1 MLDSRK
7 LMILKNLKK
16 SKELKLKEFNSG
28 KLTWDSK
35 FTMKDWVRPV
45 TLNIF
50 MVKGFFCYPLPI
62 SMMSQRANQSFWY
75 RTLPPT
81 SPRSYRRD
89 GPFIC
94 YLLNSAPGEAS
105 DLACPKQ
112 SSSSF
117 YPNLPFFFSLQQ
129 VVLPTTDTWALSR
142 TPPSSSSPMSRPQ
155 SCYFYLP
162 NPSLLNSPTFLYLH
176 GLKIQS
182 RPLSPK

>member
-1 MLDSRK
+1 
-7 LMILKNLKK
+7 MILKNLKK

-35 FTMKDWVRPV
+35 FNTKDWVRPV

-81 SPRSYRRD
+81 SPLSYRRD

-94 YLLNSAPGEAS
+94 YLLNICPGEAS
-105 DLACPKQ
+105 DSTCPKQ

-117 YPNLPFFFSLQQ
+117 YPNLPFFPSLQQ
-129 VVLPTTDTWALSR
+129 VVLPMPDTWALSW
-142 TPPSSSSPMSRPQ
+142 TPSSSSSPMSRPQ
-155 SCYFYLP
+155 SCYFYLLD
-162 NPSLLNSPTFLYLH
+162 PSLLNSPTFLYPH

-182 RPLSPK
+182 RLLSPK

>member
-1 MLDSRK
+1 
-7 LMILKNLKK
+7 MILKNLKK

-35 FTMKDWVRPV
+35 FNTKDWVRPV

-81 SPRSYRRD
+81 SPLSYRRD

-94 YLLNSAPGEAS
+94 YLQNISPGEAS
-105 DLACPKQ
+105 DSACPKQ

-117 YPNLPFFFSLQQ
+117 YPNLPFFLLTSASGATHDRHLGIILDSFFFLISHVQ
-129 VVLPTTDTWALSR
+129 
-142 TPPSSSSPMSRPQ
+142 TPI
-155 SCYFYLP
+155 
-162 NPSLLNSPTFLYLH
+162 LLF
-176 GLKIQS
+176 
-182 RPLSPK
+182 LSPGSLSLEFTYFSVSPWP